1 MDSSVSPPCHNRPI
15 DKGTTPPPLLS
26 QADLTL
32 AKSYFIMLKALHHT
46 EILDK
51 SLKENSAP
59 PGMLRKVTQLT
70 SFIKPANPNTIILN
84 KVKEHTHIW
93 LQSNLASLKQH
104 YTDVI
109 AAILAETRRLSRPA
123 LSLATKWAKLRY
135 KKKFTHSTV
144 VTLRSFLK
152 KSPRTQPTSPAATR
166 PLIAHSTFNK
176 TLNPPHTLA
185 KSPTPRHRAN
195 LDNTVIKPV
204 SVRLTRCTI
213 PAHITDT
220 PKPNSKP
227 PIVSASPLGKP
238 THTKKTPSHNHI
250 ALSPISEENETHTPD
265 QNLIS
270 FGIEPSTF
278 LPPPSPMSAETRTK
292 HILPNN
298 DHPIKDAS
306 FDEEPPSLEFNTIY
320 DDPSVDRGL
329 IVEPTRHPDIKLAK
343 NWDFHVNKDKVILA
357 DESLTLIPD
366 FQDYSTELH
375 IFPGANLQA
384 IKQLLETK
392 TTQPP
397 TEAFYSVQK
406 LVLAIGRHNT
416 LQKTT
421 TQALSEQIL
430 SLLET
435 CRKLFPHAHLY
446 VAQLPVP
453 DSLPYEQRSNTL
465 KFNKL
470 LETLPGL
477 GWGSSLSLPTKILTD
492 PTHPFQLTMTSA
504 KTVLLHWLSDI
515 GWDGTVA
522 SSEEED

>member
-1 MDSSVSPPCHNRPI
+1 
-15 DKGTTPPPLLS
+15 
-26 QADLTL
+26 
-32 AKSYFIMLKALHHT
+32 
-46 EILDK
+46 
-51 SLKENSAP
+51 
-59 PGMLRKVTQLT
+59 
-70 SFIKPANPNTIILN
+70 
-84 KVKEHTHIW
+84 
-93 LQSNLASLKQH
+93 
-104 YTDVI
+104 
-109 AAILAETRRLSRPA
+109 
-123 LSLATKWAKLRY
+123 
-135 KKKFTHSTV
+135 
-144 VTLRSFLK
+144 
-152 KSPRTQPTSPAATR
+152 
-166 PLIAHSTFNK
+166 
-176 TLNPPHTLA
+176 
-185 KSPTPRHRAN
+185 
-195 LDNTVIKPV
+195 
-204 SVRLTRCTI
+204 
-213 PAHITDT
+213 
-220 PKPNSKP
+220 
-227 PIVSASPLGKP
+227 
-238 THTKKTPSHNHI
+238 
-250 ALSPISEENETHTPD
+250 
-265 QNLIS
+265 
-270 FGIEPSTF
+270 
-278 LPPPSPMSAETRTK
+278 MSAESRTK

-298 DHPIKDAS
+298 IHPIKDAS
-306 FDEEPPSLEFNTIY
+306 FDEEPPTLDLETI
-320 DDPSVDRGL
+320 DEGSSVEREL
-329 IVEPTRHPDIKLAK
+329 TIEPTRNPDIKQAK
-343 NWDFHVNKDKVILA
+343 DWDFHANKDTVILA

-392 TTQPP
+392 VTQPP

>member
-26 QADLTL
+26 QADMTL

-51 SLKENSAP
+51 SLKEDSAP

-109 AAILAETRRLSRPA
+109 AAKLAETRRLSRPA

-166 PLIAHSTFNK
+166 PLVAHSTFNK
-176 TLNPPHTLA
+176 ALAPPHTLA

-213 PAHITDT
+213 PAHITDI

-227 PIVSASPLGKP
+227 PVVPASPLGKP
-238 THTKKTPSHNHI
+238 THTKKTPSHNHL
-250 ALSPISEENETHTPD
+250 ALSPISEESETHTPD

-278 LPPPSPMSAETRTK
+278 LPPPSPMSAENRTK

-298 DHPIKDAS
+298 IHPIKDAS
-306 FDEEPPSLEFNTIY
+306 FDEEPPTLDFETI
-320 DDPSVDRGL
+320 DEGSSVERDL
-329 IVEPTRHPDIKLAK
+329 TIEPTRNPDTILAK
-343 NWDFHVNKDKVILA
+343 DWDFHANKDTLILA

-375 IFPGANLQA
+375 IFPGATLQT
-384 IKQLLETK
+384 IKQLLEKKITGPW
-392 TTQPP
+392 PP
-397 TEAFYSVQK
+397 CHLVQK
-406 LVLAIGRHNT
+406 LILAIGRHNT

-430 SLLET
+430 SLLEN
-435 CRKLFPHAHLY
+435 CRKVFPHARLY
-446 VAQLPVP
+446 VAQLPIP

-515 GWDGTVA
+515 GWDGIVA

>member
-1 MDSSVSPPCHNRPI
+1 MVP
-15 DKGTTPPPLLS
+15 
-26 QADLTL
+26 
-32 AKSYFIMLKALHHT
+32 
-46 EILDK
+46 
-51 SLKENSAP
+51 
-59 PGMLRKVTQLT
+59 
-70 SFIKPANPNTIILN
+70 
-84 KVKEHTHIW
+84 
-93 LQSNLASLKQH
+93 
-104 YTDVI
+104 
-109 AAILAETRRLSRPA
+109 
-123 LSLATKWAKLRY
+123 
-135 KKKFTHSTV
+135 
-144 VTLRSFLK
+144 
-152 KSPRTQPTSPAATR
+152 
-166 PLIAHSTFNK
+166 
-176 TLNPPHTLA
+176 
-185 KSPTPRHRAN
+185 
-195 LDNTVIKPV
+195 
-204 SVRLTRCTI
+204 
-213 PAHITDT
+213 
-220 PKPNSKP
+220 
-227 PIVSASPLGKP
+227 ASPLGKP
-238 THTKKTPSHNHI
+238 THTKNTPSHNHL
-250 ALSPISEENETHTPD
+250 ALSPISEENETHTTD

-278 LPPPSPMSAETRTK
+278 LLPPSPMSVETRTK

-329 IVEPTRHPDIKLAK
+329 IVEPTRYPDIKLAK

-392 TTQPP
+392 VTQPP
-397 TEAFYSVQK
+397 TETFYSVQK

-435 CRKLFPHAHLY
+435 CRKTFPLAHLY

-492 PTHPFQLTMTSA
+492 PTHPLQLTITSA
-504 KTVLLHWLSDI
+504 KTVLLHWLADI
-515 GWDGTVA
+515 GWDGTLS